1 MNAPAV
7 EEPPP
12 AQPWTADELEAG
24 GQKYSPG
31 KDTAVNGDGTYK
43 VLYDDGAAEKRVKR
57 TLIKRAG
64 QLPPGDVEMTPTAK
78 PRVKPMQVAPA
89 PVTAV
94 VVAEPVTAVPAPAS
108 GTDQFAEQKR
118 VRLAELVAAVKTE
131 MGLDD
136 AMPLTNAVT
145 AAVEGLGIEAQ
156 VEGMNTKE
164 KANKIAEELGLHIR
178 A

>member
-1 MNAPAV
+1 M
-7 EEPPP
+7 
-12 AQPWTADELEAG
+12 
-24 GQKYSPG
+24 
-31 KDTAVNGDGTYK
+31 
-43 VLYDDGAAEKRVKR
+43 R
-57 TLIKRAG
+57 
-64 QLPPGDVEMTPTAK
+64 
-78 PRVKPMQVAPA
+78 
-89 PVTAV
+89 
-94 VVAEPVTAVPAPAS
+94 
-108 GTDQFAEQKR
+108 
-118 VRLAELVAAVKTE
+118 AELVAAVKTE